1 MPDVVRDEKAR
12 SCADRGGEDRDF
24 LRVGK
29 LPRPLTVVCCRT
41 VDLEGNHAEELLEE
55 QGGLGELGGQVPS
68 DLRHGGFGEYQTKEA
83 KLAENENRVA
93 GARAGQ
99 QAGDQDVSIDANR

>member
-1 MPDVVRDEKAR
+1 MRHQNPR
-12 SCADRGGEDRDF
+12 SCADRCGEDRDV

-29 LPRPLTVVCCRT
+29 LARAFTVVWCRT

-99 QAGDQDVSIDANR
+99 QAGDQDVSIDANG